1 MKFAVFASGYG
12 SNLQAIMD
20 AVKNGDIKAE
30 LALVFCDQRKA
41 QALIRA
47 QGSGI
52 KTLFLSRKDYAAPQS
67 YDRDIVIHLKEEKID
82 FIVLAGYMRVLTP
95 YFIKEYPNKILNVH
109 PSLLPSFKGRQGAK
123 DAFTYGA
130 KVTGVTIHFVDEK
143 MDHGPIILQDSF
155 KIAEKDKLETV
166 TEKIHKIEHKIFPKA
181 IALFAEGR
189 LRIKGR
195 KVKVLDKLPKE

>member
-30 LALVFCDQRKA
+30 LALVFSDQRKA
-41 QALIRA
+41 QALNRA
-47 QGSGI
+47 QGAGI

-82 FIVLAGYMRVLTP
+82 FIVLAGYMQLLTP

-123 DAFTYGA
+123 DAFTYGV

-143 MDHGPIILQDSF
+143 TDHGPIILQDSF
-155 KIAEKDKLETV
+155 KITVKDKLETV
-166 TEKIHKIEHKIFPKA
+166 VEKIHKIE
-181 IALFAEGR
+181 L
-189 LRIKGR
+189 IKN
-195 KVKVLDKLPKE
+195 PI